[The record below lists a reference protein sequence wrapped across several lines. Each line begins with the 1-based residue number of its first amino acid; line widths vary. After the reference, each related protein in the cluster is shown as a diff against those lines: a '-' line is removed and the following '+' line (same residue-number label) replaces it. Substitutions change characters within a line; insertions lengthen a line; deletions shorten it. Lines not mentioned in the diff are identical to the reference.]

1 MKKLSILS
9 VLFILL
15 LGMAACEKEG
25 ESPIVELKSPP
36 AITVPANGTSY
47 VLEEV
52 NAADTLVKITW
63 NSANFNFMAAISN
76 KVEIAVAGTSFAA
89 PKTLGTVSTTQLP
102 ITISAMNNALINMGL
117 PPFEE
122 SQIELRV
129 TATVNPLVE
138 AAVSNIVTLNV
149 TPYLTIPTFPMV
161 NVPGSYQGW
170 DPAKP
175 ETAIPSV
182 NSNDL
187 YEGYIYFADP
197 NTEFKF
203 ALGSW
208 ATNWGDDGADGTLE
222 PGGANIT
229 AADAGLYKLNVD
241 LVGLTYTKLKTD
253 WGLIGSATPDGW
265 NSDQNMTYDPATN
278 SWTITLDL
286 VVGEIKFRANDDW
299 GLNYGDTG
307 ADGDLDVGGD
317 NIAISE
323 AGNYTITLDLRQTFG
338 FYDYK
343 IVKN

>member
-15 LGMAACEKEG
+15 LGFTACEKEG
-25 ESPIVELKSPP
+25 ESPIVELKNPP
-36 AITVPANGTSY
+36 NITVPANGTSF
-47 VLEEV
+47 VLEEA

-63 NSANFNFMAAISN
+63 TSANYNFMAAISN

-89 PKTLGTVSTTQLP
+89 PKTLGTVSSIQLP
-102 ITISAMNNALINMGL
+102 VTVLAMNNALLNMGL

-129 TATVNPLVE
+129 TATVNSLVE

-149 TPYLTIPTFPMV
+149 TPYLAVPVFPLL

-170 DPAKP
+170 DPSDDT
-175 ETAIPSV
+175 TAIPSV

-197 NTEFKF
+197 DTKFKF
-203 ALGSW
+203 AKGGW
-208 ATNWGDDGADGTLE
+208 NQNWGDDGDDGTLE
-222 PGGANIT
+222 PNGADIT
-229 AADAGLYKLNVD
+229 AAEAGLYKLNVD
-241 LVGLTYTKLKTD
+241 LVGLTYTKLKTE

-278 SWTITLDL
+278 SWSITLDL
-286 VVGEIKFRANDDW
+286 VAGEIKFRANDGWD
-299 GLNYGDTG
+299 LDYGDTG
-307 ADGDLDVGGD
+307 ADGDLEQGGN
-317 NIAISE
+317 NIAIAE
-323 AGNYTITLDLRQTFG
+323 DGNYTITLDLRQTFG
-338 FYDYK
+338 YYAYK
-343 IVKN
+343 VIKN